1 MTAGELLRTV
11 RRRHGL
17 TQRQLA
23 DRARTS
29 QAAIS
34 RIERGVVSPTVETLA
49 TLLDLMGE
57 ELELDARQIDYGHD
71 RTLLQQNLARSPAQ
85 RIVFGASFANWVL
98 RNRGLANAS

>member
-1 MTAGELLRTV
+1 
-11 RRRHGL
+11 
-17 TQRQLA
+17 
-23 DRARTS
+23 
-29 QAAIS
+29 
-34 RIERGVVSPTVETLA
+34 
-49 TLLDLMGE
+49 MGE